1 MDSSPVMVHWDQRP
15 GFATRTW
22 FVHFCRMRKKG
33 TGVLPL
39 TPHSLNQDGPPVPL
53 LIDRAAILAG
63 S

>member
-1 MDSSPVMVHWDQRP
+1 MVHWDHPSRLCYQNMVRP
-15 GFATRTW
+15 LLQDEKER
-22 FVHFCRMRKKG
+22 HR
-33 TGVLPL
+33 VLPL